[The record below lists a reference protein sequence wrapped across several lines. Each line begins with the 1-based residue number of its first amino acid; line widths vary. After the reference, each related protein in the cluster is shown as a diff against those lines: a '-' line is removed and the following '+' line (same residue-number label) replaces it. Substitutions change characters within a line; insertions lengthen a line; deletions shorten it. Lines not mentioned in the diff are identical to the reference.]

1 MTDRE
6 RRFSV
11 LKKTEKIKLYRGK
24 TKAFIFA
31 NFTRPNVFPCTEKL
45 VELLKKNRIETFME
59 PVANE
64 YISSS
69 DIVYSESEEVLD
81 RVDVVF
87 IVGGDGTILRAAK
100 HAIKFDKP
108 IIGINAGRLGF
119 LSDIEAESLSEIEKM
134 FKAGYPVE
142 KRTVLEIESKN
153 AKTLALNDVYVCK
166 SEPGKIAELFVE
178 CNGHEVCRYRADG
191 IVLSTPDGSTA
202 YSMSAGGP
210 VLDTNLNAIIMTPVC
225 PHSLISCSV
234 VFSPEKVIT
243 VGSYL
248 QFGEKDLDVVVDG
261 EKAFN
266 LEKDEKITVTC
277 SEKYV
282 KFINLSG
289 RGFYEILNQKIIE
302 RR

>member
-1 MTDRE
+1 M
-6 RRFSV
+6 
-11 LKKTEKIKLYRGK
+11 KKAEKIKLHRGK
-24 TKAFIFA
+24 SKAFIFA
-31 NFTRPNVFPCTEKL
+31 NLTRENVFPCAEKL
-45 VELLKKNRIETFME
+45 IEILLKNKIETYMVPKAEKLINHSGVLFSE
-59 PVANE
+59 PDDSLPNV
-64 YISSS
+64 
-69 DIVYSESEEVLD
+69 DI
-81 RVDVVF
+81 VF

-119 LSDIEAESLSEIEKM
+119 LSDIESESILAIEKLI
-134 FKAGYPVE
+134 KEGCTIE
-142 KRTVLEIESKN
+142 KRTVLEIECGES
-153 AKTLALNDVYVCK
+153 KTLAINDVFVSK
-166 SEPGKIAELFVE
+166 SVPGKIAELFVE

-234 VFSPEKVIT
+234 VFSPEKIIT
-243 VGSYL
+243 VGSSL
-248 QFGEKDLDVVVDG
+248 VCGEKELDVVVDG

-266 LEKDEKITVTC
+266 LKKDEKITVKC
-277 SEKYV
+277 SDKSV

>member
-1 MTDRE
+1 M
-6 RRFSV
+6 
-11 LKKTEKIKLYRGK
+11 KKNEKIKLSKGK
-24 TKAFIFA
+24 SKAFVFA
-31 NFTRPNVFPCTEKL
+31 NLTRENVFPCAKKL
-45 VELLKKNRIETFME
+45 VEILLKNKIETFMV
-59 PVANE
+59 PKANE
-64 YISSS
+64 FISVPGIKFSEPEEALS
-69 DIVYSESEEVLD
+69 D
-81 RVDVVF
+81 VDIVF

-100 HAIKFDKP
+100 FAIKYDKP

-119 LSDIEAESLSEIEKM
+119 LSDIESESLSEIEKL
-134 FKAGYPVE
+134 FKTGCPVE
-142 KRTVLEIESKN
+142 KRTVLEIEN
-153 AKTLALNDVYVCK
+153 GENKTLAINDVFVSK
-166 SEPGKIAELFVE
+166 SVPGKIAELFVE

-234 VFSPEKVIT
+234 VFSPEKIIT
-243 VGSYL
+243 VGSSL
-248 QFGEKDLDVVVDG
+248 VCGEKELDVVVDG
-261 EKAFN
+261 ENVFSLK
-266 LEKDEKITVTC
+266 KDEKLTVKC
-277 SEKYV
+277 SEKSV

>member
-1 MTDRE
+1 M
-6 RRFSV
+6 
-11 LKKTEKIKLYRGK
+11 KKSEKIKLLRGK
-24 TKAFIFA
+24 SKTFVFA
-31 NFTRPNVFPCTEKL
+31 NLTRQNVFPCAEKL
-45 VELLKKNRIETFME
+45 VEILLKNKIEVYMVPKAAECISNPSVNFVE
-59 PVANE
+59 PENALPDV
-64 YISSS
+64 
-69 DIVYSESEEVLD
+69 DI
-81 RVDVVF
+81 VF

-100 HAIKFDKP
+100 FAVKYDKP

-119 LSDIEAESLSEIEKM
+119 LSDIESESLSEIENL
-134 FKAGYPVE
+134 FKTGCPIE
-142 KRTVLEIESKN
+142 KRTVLEIDCGEKS
-153 AKTLALNDVYVCK
+153 ALAINDVFVSK

-234 VFSPEKVIT
+234 VFSPEKIIT
-243 VGSYL
+243 VGSSLVY
-248 QFGEKDLDVVVDG
+248 GEKELDVVVDG
-261 EKAFN
+261 ERVFELK
-266 LEKDEKITVTC
+266 KDEKLTVKC
-277 SEKYV
+277 SEKSV

-289 RGFYEILNQKIIE
+289 RGFYEILNQKIIG

>member
-1 MTDRE
+1 M
-6 RRFSV
+6 
-11 LKKTEKIKLYRGK
+11 KKEEKIKLRRGK
-24 TKAFIFA
+24 SKAFVFA
-31 NFTRPNVFPCTEKL
+31 NLTRENVFPCAEKL
-45 VELLKKNRIETFME
+45 VELLLKNKIETYMVPE
-59 PVANE
+59 AQE
-64 YISSS
+64 CISVSGIVFS
-69 DIVYSESEEVLD
+69 KPENALPDVDI
-81 RVDVVF
+81 VF

-100 HAIKFDKP
+100 HAIKYDKP

-119 LSDIEAESLSEIEKM
+119 LSDIESESLFEIEKLI
-134 FKAGYPVE
+134 KEGCTIE
-142 KRTVLEIESKN
+142 KRTVLEIDCGEKS
-153 AKTLALNDVYVCK
+153 ALAINDVFVSK
-166 SEPGKIAELFVE
+166 SVPGKIAELFVE

-243 VGSYL
+243 VGSSL
-248 QFGEKDLDVVVDG
+248 VCGEKELDVVVDG
-261 EKAFN
+261 ERVFALN
-266 LEKDEKITVTC
+266 RNEKLTVKC
-277 SEKYV
+277 SEKSV